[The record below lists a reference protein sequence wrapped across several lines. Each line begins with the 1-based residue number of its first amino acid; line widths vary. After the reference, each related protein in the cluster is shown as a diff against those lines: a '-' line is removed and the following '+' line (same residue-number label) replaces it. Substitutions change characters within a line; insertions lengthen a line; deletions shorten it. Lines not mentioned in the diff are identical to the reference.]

1 MRDPNPGNNEVKGQ
15 LAKSGKQ
22 VGDNA
27 QEFELRQGV
36 KFQNGEEVGAESVVY
51 TLNFVADPK
60 NKATTQQNVR
70 WIDKVEKLGKYKVR
84 LTTKE
89 PFPAPKEYL
98 STTVAIHPAKYYAKV
113 VPQGMNAKPVGPYR
127 QRVFYGTSVSVR
139 VFLCVR
145 R

>member
-1 MRDPNPGNNEVKGQ
+1 MLFFCKQKTANEMRISDWSSDVCSSD
-15 LAKSGKQ
+15 LI
-22 VGDNA
+22 
-27 QEFELRQGV
+27 
-36 KFQNGEEVGAESVVY
+36 KFHNGEEFDADSVVY

-89 PFPAPKEYL
+89 PFPAAKEYL

-113 VPQGMNAKPVGPYR
+113 GPQGMNAKPVGTGPYKVTEYVPGKSITLEADKIGR
-127 QRVFYGTSVSVR
+127 AHV
-139 VFLCVR
+139 
-145 R
+145 